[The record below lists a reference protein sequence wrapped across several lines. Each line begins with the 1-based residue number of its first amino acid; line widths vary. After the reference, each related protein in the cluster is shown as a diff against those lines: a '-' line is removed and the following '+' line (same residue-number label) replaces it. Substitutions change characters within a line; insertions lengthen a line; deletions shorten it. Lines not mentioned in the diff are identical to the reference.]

1 MSTPF
6 TKKIKQEFIEDAY
19 ASVQQGCSIRGRGA
33 CRCFREEIQGEKN
46 SSACGISVRRT
57 AKGLEYNCFKASCE
71 LGGGIIDCGDQEH
84 RRPNSLHLGHV
95 EQSSH
100 GQRVSA
106 EFGFPADCQQAE
118 SEPAYRWLSQF
129 TIGIVEVA
137 RYGLSERGFD
147 RYGLYFPVR
156 GVDGDYRGYLRRSL
170 EERTQE
176 SGEELSGPKWLTRCP
191 PGEVYLSSP
200 WRRNKIVF
208 LVEDAPSVIRLGKN
222 GYNALGLL
230 GTSIR
235 KEQLPNIMKL
245 LVRAMPPKVV
255 VALDPDATFKAKKI
269 AGDLTT
275 YWQGVKAITTTKDP
289 KWWTDEE
296 IERAVNA

>member
-1 MSTPF
+1 MSRPINKK
-6 TKKIKQEFIEDAY
+6 TKEEFIEDAY

-46 SSACGISVRRT
+46 SSACGVSVRRT

-71 LGGGIIDCGDQEH
+71 LGGGIIDSGDQGH
-84 RRPNSLHLGHV
+84 RRPNNLHLGDV
-95 EQSSH
+95 EQSNH
-100 GQRVSA
+100 GTRVSS

-129 TIGIVEVA
+129 TVGVVEIA
-137 RYGLSERGFD
+137 RYGLSERRSD
-147 RYGLYFPVR
+147 KHGLYFPIR
-156 GVDGDYRGYLRRSL
+156 GIDGDYRGYLRRSL

-176 SGEELSGPKWLTRCP
+176 GGEELPSLKWLTRCP

-200 WRRNKIVF
+200 WKRNKIVF

-222 GYNALGLL
+222 GFNALGLL

-245 LVRAMPPKVV
+245 LVRAMPPKVI
-255 VALDPDATFKAKKI
+255 VALDPDATDKAKKI

-296 IERAVNA
+296 VERVANA